1 MSNTH
6 APNAQMAAK
15 EKFLLFELIRQT
27 SLILKKHFFCS
38 LSLLT
43 RPMGLIRT
51 RAKKKKNWPSFM
63 HLVYDHCP
71 KIYYVNI
78 VYVTESAAYG
88 VLFTICLSQNPNER
102 GTSQQ
107 TTAKKNTRRVQSTF
121 YVVSCL
127 LHIRAFMDTWR
138 IM

>member
-1 MSNTH
+1 
-6 APNAQMAAK
+6 
-15 EKFLLFELIRQT
+15 
-27 SLILKKHFFCS
+27 
-38 LSLLT
+38 
-43 RPMGLIRT
+43 
-51 RAKKKKNWPSFM
+51 M